1 MNSTN
6 ALGLRIH
13 AILMKWILLWWKIS
27 GFIQAKMVSQ
37 SGQTMY
43 SNASICICIYAISLR
58 LCEWERKTDSNNY
71 WRTWMV
77 YLWLRP
83 RHCWL
88 LVFSL
93 FFNYYVSLVKFISNL
108 IYQNKFRHK
117 FVIGRGYLLLPLQY
131 SFCTYFIYI
140 YKFTINLHFI
150 SIFITPST
158 FFIRF
163 KKLVFLQH
171 FQLNFHR
178 NKK

>member
-1 MNSTN
+1 M
-6 ALGLRIH
+6 
-13 AILMKWILLWWKIS
+13 LWWKIPDS
-27 GFIQAKMVSQ
+27 IQAKMVSQ
-37 SGQTMY
+37 SGQTTY
-43 SNASICICIYAISLR
+43 SNACICIYAMG
-58 LCEWERKTDSNNY
+58 LCFYEWERKTDSNNY
-71 WRTWMV
+71 WRTWIV

-93 FFNYYVSLVKFISNL
+93 IFFNYYVSLVKFISNL

-117 FVIGRGYLLLPLQY
+117 FVIGRVYLLLQLQH
-131 SFCTYFIYI
+131 SFGIF
-140 YKFTINLHFI
+140 KFTINLHFI
-150 SIFITPST
+150 SILITSST

-171 FQLNFHR
+171 FQSNFHR